1 MPHVTADYND
11 YSQPFADDALTHG
24 HDPVLASEI
33 IALTAPSPGQIFADC
48 TTGRGGHSLLLAQ
61 HLGPN
66 GILLC
71 IDADPRNLE
80 FARVRLQGA
89 PCQLRFFHANF
100 SELPDVVSAAGV
112 IALDGLLADLGVSTN
127 QLMDSE
133 YGMSFR
139 QAMPLDMRIDPR
151 SEKTAADLVNFLPES
166 ELADVLYELAQERYS
181 RRIARK
187 IGQARAIAP
196 IKTTDR
202 LAELVRSVI
211 PTRGG
216 APWKIDPATRTF
228 LALRMA
234 VNRERENLAALLEA
248 APSLLGTG
256 GRAAVI
262 SFQSTEDRMVKQAFR
277 SAEQTG
283 QLKVLTK
290 KPVTPSVLESDRNP
304 RSRSA
309 KLRVA
314 EKIA

>member
-1 MPHVTADYND
+1 MTINIFSNFDGETP
-11 YSQPFADDALTHG
+11 PHG
-24 HDPVLASEI
+24 HEPVLAHEVI
-33 IALTAPSPGQIFADC
+33 ELTAPQPGHIFADC

-61 HLGPN
+61 CLGPQ
-66 GILLC
+66 GTLLC

-80 FARVRLQGA
+80 FARARLHDA
-89 PCQLRFFHANF
+89 PCRLRFFHANF
-100 SELPDVVSAAGV
+100 SELPDVLSTAGV
-112 IALDGLLADLGVSTN
+112 AALDGLLADLGVSTN
-127 QLMDSE
+127 QLLENE

-139 QAMPLDMRIDPR
+139 QGMPLDMRIDPR
-151 SEKTAADLVNFLPES
+151 TEKSAADLVNFLSES
-166 ELADVLYELAQERYS
+166 DLANVLYQLAQERYS

-187 IGQARAIAP
+187 IGQARVIEP
-196 IKTTDR
+196 ITTTDR
-202 LAELVRSVI
+202 LAELVRSAI

-216 APWKIDPATRTF
+216 APRRIDPATRTF

-234 VNRERENLAALLEA
+234 VNRERENLAALLA
-248 APSLLGTG
+248 AGPSLLRTG

-290 KPVTPSVLESDRNP
+290 KPVTPSLLESDRNP